1 MIRHAMAPSR
11 FDTFPYRR
19 ASSRPQEEVFVPA
32 AHSTTVSRLMS
43 FAREAH
49 GGLTASVVL
58 AVLGAA
64 AGIVPYIAAAQILTL
79 ICAGMYELGPI
90 ATAAS
95 IALVGYLGSVWLA
108 SASTIISHRCAFI
121 TLNSIRKALT
131 DKLSRVPMGTVLDQ
145 PSGTFKTLIVDT
157 VEKLE
162 LPLAHMVPELTAN
175 TLIPVLMLAYLFVLD
190 WRLALISLIT
200 IPVGICCYMGMMK
213 DYGPRYARVLD
224 ASKNMDATIVEYIGG
239 IEVIKGFNQST
250 ASYGRYVDAVR
261 ANEDAK
267 VTWFRQTNPFYV
279 AGVTIMPSCLIGV
292 LPLGSLLYL
301 SGDISAS
308 ALITC
313 IILALGLV
321 KPLMQA
327 LRYTDSLAMVD
338 STVAEVSTLLDAPEM
353 KRPSTPVEIPDYR
366 ITFDKVS
373 FGYGKEE
380 VLHGISLAI
389 EPHAMTA
396 LVGPS
401 GSGKSTV
408 ARLVASFWEA
418 NGGSVGIG
426 GIDVKDIPLEQVMRS
441 ISYVTQDNYLFD
453 LSVRENIRMGK
464 PDASD
469 AEVEEAAQR
478 ASCHEF
484 ICALPAGYDTCVG
497 SAGARLSGGERQRI
511 AIARAVLKNAPIVI
525 LDEAT
530 AFTDPENEA
539 AIQASISGLVTG
551 KTLIIIAHH
560 LSTIV
565 GADKIVVMD
574 HGRLSAE
581 GTHHELLKSSPLYR
595 SLWNAQQEATHAG
608 GDAA

>member
-1 MIRHAMAPSR
+1 
-11 FDTFPYRR
+11 
-19 ASSRPQEEVFVPA
+19 
-32 AHSTTVSRLMS
+32 MS
-43 FAREAH
+43 FAREAY
-49 GGLTASVVL
+49 GGLTASVVF

-79 ICAGMYELGPI
+79 VCAGMYELGPI
-90 ATAAS
+90 AAAAS
-95 IALVGYLGSVWLA
+95 VALVGYLGSVWLA

-224 ASKNMDATIVEYIGG
+224 ASKNMDAAIVEYIGG

-250 ASYGRYVDAVR
+250 ASYGRYVNAVR

-353 KRPSTPVEIPDYR
+353 KRPSTPVEIPNYR

-408 ARLVASFWEA
+408 ARLIASFWEA
-418 NGGSVGIG
+418 DGGSVGIG
-426 GIDVKDIPLEQVMRS
+426 GIDVKNIPLEQVMRS

-539 AIQASISGLVTG
+539 AIQASISGLVAG
-551 KTLIIIAHH
+551 KTLVIIAHH

-574 HGRLSAE
+574 HGRVSAE
-581 GTHHELLKSSPLYR
+581 GTHHELLESSPLYR

>member
-1 MIRHAMAPSR
+1 
-11 FDTFPYRR
+11 
-19 ASSRPQEEVFVPA
+19 
-32 AHSTTVSRLMS
+32 MS

-95 IALVGYLGSVWLA
+95 VALVGYLGSVWLA

-224 ASKNMDATIVEYIGG
+224 ASKNMDAAIVEYIGG

-267 VTWFRQTNPFYV
+267 VTWFRHTNPFYV

-313 IILALGLV
+313 IILSLGLV

-408 ARLVASFWEA
+408 ARLIASFWEA
-418 NGGSVGIG
+418 DGGSVGIG
-426 GIDVKDIPLEQVMRS
+426 GIDVKNIPLEQVMRS

-453 LSVRENIRMGK
+453 LSIRENIRMGK

-511 AIARAVLKNAPIVI
+511 AIARAVLKDAPIVI

-539 AIQASISGLVTG
+539 AIQASISGLVAG

-574 HGRLSAE
+574 HGRVSAE
-581 GTHHELLKSSPLYR
+581 GTHHELLESSSLYR

>member
-1 MIRHAMAPSR
+1 
-11 FDTFPYRR
+11 
-19 ASSRPQEEVFVPA
+19 
-32 AHSTTVSRLMS
+32 MS

-49 GGLTASVVL
+49 GSLTASVVL

-95 IALVGYLGSVWLA
+95 VALVGYLGSVWLA

-224 ASKNMDATIVEYIGG
+224 ASKNMDAAIVEYIGG

-292 LPLGSLLYL
+292 LPLGSFLYL

-353 KRPSTPVEIPDYR
+353 KRPSTPVEIPNYR

-408 ARLVASFWEA
+408 ARLIASFWEA
-418 NGGSVGIG
+418 DGGSVGIG
-426 GIDVKDIPLEQVMRS
+426 DIDVKNIPLEQVMRS

-511 AIARAVLKNAPIVI
+511 AIARAVLKDAPIVI

-539 AIQASISGLVTG
+539 AIQASISGLVAG

-574 HGRLSAE
+574 HGRVSAE
-581 GTHHELLKSSPLYR
+581 GTHHELLESSSLYR

>member
-1 MIRHAMAPSR
+1 
-11 FDTFPYRR
+11 
-19 ASSRPQEEVFVPA
+19 
-32 AHSTTVSRLMS
+32 MS

-95 IALVGYLGSVWLA
+95 VALVGYLGSVWLA

-224 ASKNMDATIVEYIGG
+224 ASKNMDAAIVEYIGG

-380 VLHGISLAI
+380 VLHNISLAI

-408 ARLVASFWEA
+408 ARLIASFWEA
-418 NGGSVGIG
+418 DGGSVGIG
-426 GIDVKDIPLEQVMRS
+426 GIDVKDMPLEQVMRS

-511 AIARAVLKNAPIVI
+511 AIARAVLKDAPIVI

-539 AIQASISGLVTG
+539 AIQASISGLVAG

-574 HGRLSAE
+574 HGRVSAE
-581 GTHHELLKSSPLYR
+581 GTHHELLESSPLYR

>member
-1 MIRHAMAPSR
+1 M
-11 FDTFPYRR
+11 
-19 ASSRPQEEVFVPA
+19 PA

-90 ATAAS
+90 AAAAS
-95 IALVGYLGSVWLA
+95 VALVGYLGSVWLA

-224 ASKNMDATIVEYIGG
+224 ASKNMDAAIVEYIGG

-292 LPLGSLLYL
+292 LPLGSFLYL

-353 KRPSTPVEIPDYR
+353 KRPSTPVKIPNYR

-408 ARLVASFWEA
+408 ARLIASFWEA
-418 NGGSVGIG
+418 DGGSVGIG
-426 GIDVKDIPLEQVMRS
+426 GIDVKNIPLEQVMRS

-511 AIARAVLKNAPIVI
+511 AIARAVLKDAPIVI

-581 GTHHELLKSSPLYR
+581 GTHHELLESSPLYR

>member
-1 MIRHAMAPSR
+1 
-11 FDTFPYRR
+11 
-19 ASSRPQEEVFVPA
+19 
-32 AHSTTVSRLMS
+32 MS
-43 FAREAH
+43 FAREAY
-49 GGLTASVVL
+49 GGLTASVVF

-79 ICAGMYELGPI
+79 VCAGMYELGPI
-90 ATAAS
+90 AAAAS
-95 IALVGYLGSVWLA
+95 VALVGYLGSVWLA

-224 ASKNMDATIVEYIGG
+224 ASKNMDAAIVEYIGG

-250 ASYGRYVDAVR
+250 ASYGRYVNAVR
-261 ANEDAK
+261 ANKDAK

-353 KRPSTPVEIPDYR
+353 KRPSTPVEIPNYR

-408 ARLVASFWEA
+408 ARLIASFWEA
-418 NGGSVGIG
+418 DGGSVGIG
-426 GIDVKDIPLEQVMRS
+426 GIDVKNIPLEQVMRS

-511 AIARAVLKNAPIVI
+511 AIARAVLKDAPIVI

-539 AIQASISGLVTG
+539 AIQASISGLVAG

-574 HGRLSAE
+574 HGRVSAE
-581 GTHHELLKSSPLYR
+581 GTHHELLESSPLYR

>member
-1 MIRHAMAPSR
+1 
-11 FDTFPYRR
+11 
-19 ASSRPQEEVFVPA
+19 
-32 AHSTTVSRLMS
+32 MS

-95 IALVGYLGSVWLA
+95 VALVGYLGSVWLA

-224 ASKNMDATIVEYIGG
+224 ASKNMDAAIVEYIGG

-353 KRPSTPVEIPDYR
+353 KRPLTPVEIPNYC

-408 ARLVASFWEA
+408 ARLIASFWEA
-418 NGGSVGIG
+418 DGGSVGIG
-426 GIDVKDIPLEQVMRS
+426 GIDVKNIPLEQVMRS

-539 AIQASISGLVTG
+539 AIQASISGLVAG

-581 GTHHELLKSSPLYR
+581 GTHHELLESSSLYR

>member
-1 MIRHAMAPSR
+1 
-11 FDTFPYRR
+11 
-19 ASSRPQEEVFVPA
+19 
-32 AHSTTVSRLMS
+32 MS

-95 IALVGYLGSVWLA
+95 VALVGYLGSVWLA

-190 WRLALISLIT
+190 WRLALISPIT

-224 ASKNMDATIVEYIGG
+224 ASKNMDAAIVEYIGG

-380 VLHGISLAI
+380 VLHSISLAI

-408 ARLVASFWEA
+408 ARLIASFWEA
-418 NGGSVGIG
+418 DGGSVGIG

-511 AIARAVLKNAPIVI
+511 AIARAVLKDAPIVI

-581 GTHHELLKSSPLYR
+581 GTHHELLESSPLYR

>member
-1 MIRHAMAPSR
+1 M
-11 FDTFPYRR
+11 
-19 ASSRPQEEVFVPA
+19 PA

-79 ICAGMYELGPI
+79 ICAGMYELGPM

-95 IALVGYLGSVWLA
+95 VALVGYLGSVWLA

-224 ASKNMDATIVEYIGG
+224 ASKNMDAAIVEYIGG

-353 KRPSTPVEIPDYR
+353 KRPSTPVEIPNYC

-408 ARLVASFWEA
+408 ARLIASFWEA
-418 NGGSVGIG
+418 DGGSVGIG
-426 GIDVKDIPLEQVMRS
+426 GIDVKNIPLEQVMRS

-453 LSVRENIRMGK
+453 LSVRKNIRMGK

-511 AIARAVLKNAPIVI
+511 AIARAVLKDAPIVI

-539 AIQASISGLVTG
+539 AIQASISGLVAG

-574 HGRLSAE
+574 HGRVSAE
-581 GTHHELLKSSPLYR
+581 GTHHELLESSSLYR

>member
-1 MIRHAMAPSR
+1 M
-11 FDTFPYRR
+11 
-19 ASSRPQEEVFVPA
+19 PA

-95 IALVGYLGSVWLA
+95 VALVGYLGSVWLA

-131 DKLSRVPMGTVLDQ
+131 DKLSRVPMGTVLAQ

-224 ASKNMDATIVEYIGG
+224 ASKNMDAAIVEYIGG

-353 KRPSTPVEIPDYR
+353 KRPSTPVEIPNYR
-366 ITFDKVS
+366 VTFDKVS

-408 ARLVASFWEA
+408 ARLIASFWEA
-418 NGGSVGIG
+418 DGGSVGIG
-426 GIDVKDIPLEQVMRS
+426 GIDVKNIPLEQVMRS

-511 AIARAVLKNAPIVI
+511 AIARAVLKDAPIVI

-539 AIQASISGLVTG
+539 AIQASISGLVAG

-574 HGRLSAE
+574 HGRVSAE
-581 GTHHELLKSSPLYR
+581 GTHHELLESSSLYR

>member
-1 MIRHAMAPSR
+1 
-11 FDTFPYRR
+11 
-19 ASSRPQEEVFVPA
+19 
-32 AHSTTVSRLMS
+32 MS

-95 IALVGYLGSVWLA
+95 VALVGYLGSVWLA

-131 DKLSRVPMGTVLDQ
+131 DKLSRVPMGTVLAQ

-224 ASKNMDATIVEYIGG
+224 ASKNMDAAIVEYIGG

-338 STVAEVSTLLDAPEM
+338 STVAEVSTPLDAPEM
-353 KRPSTPVEIPDYR
+353 KRPSTPVEIPNYR

-408 ARLVASFWEA
+408 ARLIASFWEA
-418 NGGSVGIG
+418 DGGSVGIG
-426 GIDVKDIPLEQVMRS
+426 GIDVKNIPLEQVMRS

-511 AIARAVLKNAPIVI
+511 AIARAVLKDAPIVI

-574 HGRLSAE
+574 HGRISAE
-581 GTHHELLKSSPLYR
+581 GTHHGLLESSPLYR

>member
-1 MIRHAMAPSR
+1 M
-11 FDTFPYRR
+11 
-19 ASSRPQEEVFVPA
+19 PA

-43 FAREAH
+43 FAREAY
-49 GGLTASVVL
+49 GGLTASVVF

-79 ICAGMYELGPI
+79 VCAGMYELGPI
-90 ATAAS
+90 AAAAS
-95 IALVGYLGSVWLA
+95 VALVGYLGSVWLA

-408 ARLVASFWEA
+408 ARLIASFWEA
-418 NGGSVGIG
+418 DGGSVGIG
-426 GIDVKDIPLEQVMRS
+426 GIDVKDMPLEQVMRS

-511 AIARAVLKNAPIVI
+511 AIARAVLKDAPIVI

-539 AIQASISGLVTG
+539 AIQASISGLVAG

-574 HGRLSAE
+574 HGRVSAE
-581 GTHHELLKSSPLYR
+581 GTHHELLESSPLYR

>member
-1 MIRHAMAPSR
+1 
-11 FDTFPYRR
+11 
-19 ASSRPQEEVFVPA
+19 
-32 AHSTTVSRLMS
+32 MS

-95 IALVGYLGSVWLA
+95 VALVGYLGSVWLA

-224 ASKNMDATIVEYIGG
+224 ASKNMDAAIVEYIGG

-353 KRPSTPVEIPDYR
+353 KRPSTPVEIPNYR

-408 ARLVASFWEA
+408 ARLIASFWEA
-418 NGGSVGIG
+418 DGGSVGIG

-511 AIARAVLKNAPIVI
+511 AIARAVLKDAPIVI

-539 AIQASISGLVTG
+539 AIQASISGLVAG

-581 GTHHELLKSSPLYR
+581 GTHHELLESSLLYR

>member
-1 MIRHAMAPSR
+1 
-11 FDTFPYRR
+11 
-19 ASSRPQEEVFVPA
+19 
-32 AHSTTVSRLMS
+32 MS

-95 IALVGYLGSVWLA
+95 VALVGYLGSVWLA

-224 ASKNMDATIVEYIGG
+224 ASKNMDAAIVEYIGG

-353 KRPSTPVEIPDYR
+353 KRPSTPVKIPDYR

-408 ARLVASFWEA
+408 ARLIASFWEA
-418 NGGSVGIG
+418 DGGSVGIG
-426 GIDVKDIPLEQVMRS
+426 GIDVKNIPLEQVMRS

-511 AIARAVLKNAPIVI
+511 AIARAVLKDAPIVI

-539 AIQASISGLVTG
+539 AIQASISGLVAG

-581 GTHHELLKSSPLYR
+581 GTHHGLLESSSLYR

>member
-1 MIRHAMAPSR
+1 
-11 FDTFPYRR
+11 
-19 ASSRPQEEVFVPA
+19 
-32 AHSTTVSRLMS
+32 MS

-95 IALVGYLGSVWLA
+95 VALVGYLGSVWLA

-224 ASKNMDATIVEYIGG
+224 ASKNMDAAIVEYIGG

-389 EPHAMTA
+389 EPHVMTA

-408 ARLVASFWEA
+408 ARLIASFWEA
-418 NGGSVGIG
+418 DGGSVGIG
-426 GIDVKDIPLEQVMRS
+426 GIDVKNIPLEQVMRS

-453 LSVRENIRMGK
+453 LSIRENIRMGK

-511 AIARAVLKNAPIVI
+511 AIARAVLKDAPIVI

-581 GTHHELLKSSPLYR
+581 GTHHELLESSLLYR

>member
-1 MIRHAMAPSR
+1 M
-11 FDTFPYRR
+11 
-19 ASSRPQEEVFVPA
+19 PA

-95 IALVGYLGSVWLA
+95 VALVGYLGSVWLA

-224 ASKNMDATIVEYIGG
+224 ASKNMDAAIVEYIGG

-353 KRPSTPVEIPDYR
+353 KRPSTPVEIYNYR

-408 ARLVASFWEA
+408 ARLIASFWEA
-418 NGGSVGIG
+418 DGGSVGIG
-426 GIDVKDIPLEQVMRS
+426 GIDIKNIPLEQVMRS

-453 LSVRENIRMGK
+453 LSVHENIRMGK

-511 AIARAVLKNAPIVI
+511 AIARAVLKDAPIVI

-539 AIQASISGLVTG
+539 AIQASISGLVAG

-574 HGRLSAE
+574 HGRVSAE
-581 GTHHELLKSSPLYR
+581 GTHHELLESSSLYR

>member
-1 MIRHAMAPSR
+1 
-11 FDTFPYRR
+11 
-19 ASSRPQEEVFVPA
+19 
-32 AHSTTVSRLMS
+32 MS
-43 FAREAH
+43 FAREVH

-95 IALVGYLGSVWLA
+95 VALVGYLGSVWLA

-224 ASKNMDATIVEYIGG
+224 ASKNMDAAIVEYIGG

-292 LPLGSLLYL
+292 LPLGSFLYL

-353 KRPSTPVEIPDYR
+353 KRPPTPVEIPDYR

-396 LVGPS
+396 LIGPS

-408 ARLVASFWEA
+408 ARLIASFWEA
-418 NGGSVGIG
+418 DGGSVGIG
-426 GIDVKDIPLEQVMRS
+426 GIDVKNIPLEQVMRS

-539 AIQASISGLVTG
+539 AIQVSISGLVAG

-581 GTHHELLKSSPLYR
+581 GTHHELLESSPLYR

>member
-1 MIRHAMAPSR
+1 
-11 FDTFPYRR
+11 
-19 ASSRPQEEVFVPA
+19 
-32 AHSTTVSRLMS
+32 MS

-90 ATAAS
+90 AAAAFV
-95 IALVGYLGSVWLA
+95 ALVGYLGSVWLA

-131 DKLSRVPMGTVLDQ
+131 DKLSRVPMGTALDQ

-224 ASKNMDATIVEYIGG
+224 ASKNMDAAIVEYIGG

-292 LPLGSLLYL
+292 LPLGSFLYL

-353 KRPSTPVEIPDYR
+353 KRPSTPVEIPNYR

-408 ARLVASFWEA
+408 ARLIASFWEA
-418 NGGSVGIG
+418 DGGSVGIG
-426 GIDVKDIPLEQVMRS
+426 GIDVKNIPLEQVMRS

-511 AIARAVLKNAPIVI
+511 AIARAVLKDAPIVI

-539 AIQASISGLVTG
+539 AIQASISGLVAG

-574 HGRLSAE
+574 HGRISAE
-581 GTHHELLKSSPLYR
+581 GTHHELLESSPLYR

>member
-1 MIRHAMAPSR
+1 
-11 FDTFPYRR
+11 
-19 ASSRPQEEVFVPA
+19 
-32 AHSTTVSRLMS
+32 MS

-49 GGLTASVVL
+49 GGLTASVAL

-90 ATAAS
+90 AAAAS
-95 IALVGYLGSVWLA
+95 VALVGYLGSAWLA

-224 ASKNMDATIVEYIGG
+224 ASKNMDAAIVEYIGG

-408 ARLVASFWEA
+408 ARLIASFWEA
-418 NGGSVGIG
+418 DGGSVGID
-426 GIDVKDIPLEQVMRS
+426 GIDVKNIPLEQVMRS

-484 ICALPAGYDTCVG
+484 ICALPAGYNTCVG

-539 AIQASISGLVTG
+539 AIQASISGLVAG

-574 HGRLSAE
+574 HGRVSAE
-581 GTHHELLKSSPLYR
+581 GTHHELLESSSLYR

>member
-1 MIRHAMAPSR
+1 M
-11 FDTFPYRR
+11 
-19 ASSRPQEEVFVPA
+19 PA

-95 IALVGYLGSVWLA
+95 VALVGYLGSVWLA

-175 TLIPVLMLAYLFVLD
+175 TLIPILMLAYLFVLD

-224 ASKNMDATIVEYIGG
+224 ASKNMDAAIVEYIGG

-353 KRPSTPVEIPDYR
+353 KRPSTPVEIPNYR

-389 EPHAMTA
+389 EPHTMTA

-408 ARLVASFWEA
+408 ARLIASFWEA
-418 NGGSVGIG
+418 DGGSVGIG
-426 GIDVKDIPLEQVMRS
+426 GIDVKNIPLEQVMRS

-484 ICALPAGYDTCVG
+484 ICALPADYDTCVG

-539 AIQASISGLVTG
+539 AIQASISGLVAG

-574 HGRLSAE
+574 HGRVSAE
-581 GTHHELLKSSPLYR
+581 GTHHELLESSSLYR

>member
-1 MIRHAMAPSR
+1 
-11 FDTFPYRR
+11 
-19 ASSRPQEEVFVPA
+19 
-32 AHSTTVSRLMS
+32 MS

-95 IALVGYLGSVWLA
+95 VALVGYLGSVWLA

-224 ASKNMDATIVEYIGG
+224 ASKNMDAAIVEYIGG

-292 LPLGSLLYL
+292 LPLGSFLYL

-353 KRPSTPVEIPDYR
+353 KRPSTPVEIPNYR

-408 ARLVASFWEA
+408 ARLIASFWEA
-418 NGGSVGIG
+418 DGGSVGIG
-426 GIDVKDIPLEQVMRS
+426 GIDVKNIPLEQVMRS

-574 HGRLSAE
+574 HGRISAE
-581 GTHHELLKSSPLYR
+581 GTHHGLLESSPLYR

>member
-1 MIRHAMAPSR
+1 
-11 FDTFPYRR
+11 
-19 ASSRPQEEVFVPA
+19 
-32 AHSTTVSRLMS
+32 MS

-95 IALVGYLGSVWLA
+95 VALVGYLGSVWLA

-224 ASKNMDATIVEYIGG
+224 ASKNMDAAIVEYIGG

-380 VLHGISLAI
+380 VLHSISLAI

-408 ARLVASFWEA
+408 ARLIASFWEA
-418 NGGSVGIG
+418 DGGSVGIG

-511 AIARAVLKNAPIVI
+511 AIARAVLKDAPIVI

-539 AIQASISGLVTG
+539 AIQASISGLVAG

-581 GTHHELLKSSPLYR
+581 GTHHELLESSPLYR

>member
-1 MIRHAMAPSR
+1 
-11 FDTFPYRR
+11 
-19 ASSRPQEEVFVPA
+19 
-32 AHSTTVSRLMS
+32 MS

-49 GGLTASVVL
+49 GDLTASVVL

-95 IALVGYLGSVWLA
+95 VALVGYLGSVWLA

-224 ASKNMDATIVEYIGG
+224 ASKNMDAAIVEYIGG

-408 ARLVASFWEA
+408 ARLIASFWEA
-418 NGGSVGIG
+418 DGGSVGIG
-426 GIDVKDIPLEQVMRS
+426 GIDVKNIPLEQVMRS

-511 AIARAVLKNAPIVI
+511 AIARAVLKDAPIVI

-574 HGRLSAE
+574 HGRVSAE
-581 GTHHELLKSSPLYR
+581 GTHHELLESSSLYR

>member
-1 MIRHAMAPSR
+1 
-11 FDTFPYRR
+11 
-19 ASSRPQEEVFVPA
+19 
-32 AHSTTVSRLMS
+32 MS

-79 ICAGMYELGPI
+79 ICAGMYELGSI

-224 ASKNMDATIVEYIGG
+224 ASKNMDAAIVEYIGG

-380 VLHGISLAI
+380 VLHSISLAI

-408 ARLVASFWEA
+408 ARLIASFWEA
-418 NGGSVGIG
+418 DGGSVGIG
-426 GIDVKDIPLEQVMRS
+426 GIDVKNIPLEQVMRS

-453 LSVRENIRMGK
+453 LSIRENIRMGK

-574 HGRLSAE
+574 HGRISAE
-581 GTHHELLKSSPLYR
+581 GTHHELLESSPLYR

>member
-1 MIRHAMAPSR
+1 M
-11 FDTFPYRR
+11 
-19 ASSRPQEEVFVPA
+19 PA

-95 IALVGYLGSVWLA
+95 VALVGYLGSVWLA

-224 ASKNMDATIVEYIGG
+224 ASKNMDAAIVEYIGG

-261 ANEDAK
+261 ENEDAK

-389 EPHAMTA
+389 EPHVMTA

-408 ARLVASFWEA
+408 ARLIASFWEA
-418 NGGSVGIG
+418 DGGSVGIG
-426 GIDVKDIPLEQVMRS
+426 GIDVKNIPLEQVMRS

-453 LSVRENIRMGK
+453 LSIRENIRMGK

-511 AIARAVLKNAPIVI
+511 AIARAVLKDAPIVI

-539 AIQASISGLVTG
+539 AIQASISGLVAG

-574 HGRLSAE
+574 HGRVSAE
-581 GTHHELLKSSPLYR
+581 GTHHGLLESSPLYR

-608 GDAA
+608 GDTA

>member
-1 MIRHAMAPSR
+1 
-11 FDTFPYRR
+11 
-19 ASSRPQEEVFVPA
+19 
-32 AHSTTVSRLMS
+32 MS

-95 IALVGYLGSVWLA
+95 VALVGYLGSVWLA

-224 ASKNMDATIVEYIGG
+224 ASKNMDAAFVEYIGG

-292 LPLGSLLYL
+292 LPLGSFLYL

-408 ARLVASFWEA
+408 ARLIASFWEA
-418 NGGSVGIG
+418 DGGSVGIG
-426 GIDVKDIPLEQVMRS
+426 GIDVKNIPLEQVMRS

-511 AIARAVLKNAPIVI
+511 AIARAVLKDAPIVI

-539 AIQASISGLVTG
+539 AIQASISGLVAG

-574 HGRLSAE
+574 HGRISAE
-581 GTHHELLKSSPLYR
+581 GTHHGLLESSPLYR

>member
-1 MIRHAMAPSR
+1 
-11 FDTFPYRR
+11 
-19 ASSRPQEEVFVPA
+19 
-32 AHSTTVSRLMS
+32 MS

-95 IALVGYLGSVWLA
+95 VALVGYLGSVWLA

-131 DKLSRVPMGTVLDQ
+131 DKLSRVPMGTVLAQ

-224 ASKNMDATIVEYIGG
+224 ASKNMDAAIVEYIGG

-353 KRPSTPVEIPDYR
+353 KRPSTPVEIPNYR
-366 ITFDKVS
+366 VTFDKVS

-408 ARLVASFWEA
+408 ARLIASFWEA
-418 NGGSVGIG
+418 DGGSVGIG
-426 GIDVKDIPLEQVMRS
+426 GIDVKNIPLEQVMRS

-511 AIARAVLKNAPIVI
+511 AIARAVLKDAPIVI

-539 AIQASISGLVTG
+539 AIQASISGLVAG

-574 HGRLSAE
+574 HGRVSAE
-581 GTHHELLKSSPLYR
+581 GTHHELLESSSLYR

>member
-1 MIRHAMAPSR
+1 
-11 FDTFPYRR
+11 
-19 ASSRPQEEVFVPA
+19 
-32 AHSTTVSRLMS
+32 MS

-95 IALVGYLGSVWLA
+95 VALVGYLGSVWLA

-224 ASKNMDATIVEYIGG
+224 ASKNMDAAIVEYIGG

-292 LPLGSLLYL
+292 LPLGSFLYL

-408 ARLVASFWEA
+408 ARLIASFWEA
-418 NGGSVGIG
+418 DGGSVGIG
-426 GIDVKDIPLEQVMRS
+426 GIDVKNIPLEQVMRS

-497 SAGARLSGGERQRI
+497 SAGARLSGGECQRI
-511 AIARAVLKNAPIVI
+511 AIARAVLKDAPIVI

-539 AIQASISGLVTG
+539 AIQASISGLVAG

-574 HGRLSAE
+574 HGRVSAE
-581 GTHHELLKSSPLYR
+581 GTHHELLESSPLYR

>member
-1 MIRHAMAPSR
+1 
-11 FDTFPYRR
+11 
-19 ASSRPQEEVFVPA
+19 
-32 AHSTTVSRLMS
+32 MS

-90 ATAAS
+90 AAAAFV
-95 IALVGYLGSVWLA
+95 ALVGYLGSVWLA

-224 ASKNMDATIVEYIGG
+224 ASKNMDAAIVEYIGG

-292 LPLGSLLYL
+292 LPLGSFLYL

-353 KRPSTPVEIPDYR
+353 KRPSMPVEIPNYR

-408 ARLVASFWEA
+408 ARLIASFWEA
-418 NGGSVGIG
+418 DGGSVGIG
-426 GIDVKDIPLEQVMRS
+426 GIDVKNIPLEQVMRS

-511 AIARAVLKNAPIVI
+511 AIARAVLKDAPIVI

-539 AIQASISGLVTG
+539 AIQASISGLVAG

-574 HGRLSAE
+574 HGRVSAE
-581 GTHHELLKSSPLYR
+581 GTHHELLESSSLYR

>member
-1 MIRHAMAPSR
+1 
-11 FDTFPYRR
+11 
-19 ASSRPQEEVFVPA
+19 
-32 AHSTTVSRLMS
+32 MS

-90 ATAAS
+90 AAAAFV
-95 IALVGYLGSVWLA
+95 ALVGYLGSVWLA

-224 ASKNMDATIVEYIGG
+224 ASKNMDAAIVEYIGG

-292 LPLGSLLYL
+292 LPLGSFLYL

-353 KRPSTPVEIPDYR
+353 KRPSTPVEIPNYR

-408 ARLVASFWEA
+408 ARLIASFWEA
-418 NGGSVGIG
+418 DGGSVGIG
-426 GIDVKDIPLEQVMRS
+426 GIDVKNIPLEQVMRS

-539 AIQASISGLVTG
+539 AIQASISGLVAG
-551 KTLIIIAHH
+551 KTLVIIAHH

-574 HGRLSAE
+574 HGRVSAE
-581 GTHHELLKSSPLYR
+581 GTHHELLESSPLYR

-608 GDAA
+608 GDTA

>member
-1 MIRHAMAPSR
+1 
-11 FDTFPYRR
+11 
-19 ASSRPQEEVFVPA
+19 
-32 AHSTTVSRLMS
+32 MS

-95 IALVGYLGSVWLA
+95 VALVGYLGSVWLA

-224 ASKNMDATIVEYIGG
+224 ASKNMDAAIVEYIGG

-380 VLHGISLAI
+380 VLHSISLAI

-408 ARLVASFWEA
+408 ARLIASFWEA
-418 NGGSVGIG
+418 DGGSVGIG
-426 GIDVKDIPLEQVMRS
+426 GIDVKNIPLEQVMRS

-539 AIQASISGLVTG
+539 AIQASISGLVAG

-574 HGRLSAE
+574 HGRVSAE
-581 GTHHELLKSSPLYR
+581 GTHHELLESSPLYR

>member
-1 MIRHAMAPSR
+1 M
-11 FDTFPYRR
+11 
-19 ASSRPQEEVFVPA
+19 PA
-32 AHSTTVSRLMS
+32 AHSTIVSRLMS
-43 FAREAH
+43 FAREDH

-90 ATAAS
+90 AAAAFV
-95 IALVGYLGSVWLA
+95 ALVGYLGSVWLA

-224 ASKNMDATIVEYIGG
+224 ASKNMDAAIVEYIGG

-353 KRPSTPVEIPDYR
+353 KRPSTPVEIPNYR

-408 ARLVASFWEA
+408 ARLIASFWEA
-418 NGGSVGIG
+418 DGGSVGIG
-426 GIDVKDIPLEQVMRS
+426 GIDVKNIPLEQVMRS

-453 LSVRENIRMGK
+453 LSIRENIRMGK

-497 SAGARLSGGERQRI
+497 NAGARLSGGERQRI

-539 AIQASISGLVTG
+539 AIQASISGLVAG

-581 GTHHELLKSSPLYR
+581 GTHHELLESSPLYR

>member
-1 MIRHAMAPSR
+1 
-11 FDTFPYRR
+11 
-19 ASSRPQEEVFVPA
+19 
-32 AHSTTVSRLMS
+32 MS

-95 IALVGYLGSVWLA
+95 VALVGYLGSVWLA

-224 ASKNMDATIVEYIGG
+224 ASKNMDAAIVEYIGG

-279 AGVTIMPSCLIGV
+279 AGVSIMPSCLIGV

-353 KRPSTPVEIPDYR
+353 KRPLTPVEIPNYC

-408 ARLVASFWEA
+408 ARLIASFWEA
-418 NGGSVGIG
+418 DGGSVGIG
-426 GIDVKDIPLEQVMRS
+426 GIDVKNIPLEQVMRS
-441 ISYVTQDNYLFD
+441 ISYVAQDNYLFD

-511 AIARAVLKNAPIVI
+511 AIARAVLKDAPIVI

-539 AIQASISGLVTG
+539 AIQASISGLVAG

-574 HGRLSAE
+574 HGRVSAE
-581 GTHHELLKSSPLYR
+581 GTHHELLESSPLYR

>member
-1 MIRHAMAPSR
+1 
-11 FDTFPYRR
+11 
-19 ASSRPQEEVFVPA
+19 
-32 AHSTTVSRLMS
+32 MS

-49 GGLTASVVL
+49 GGLAASVVL

-95 IALVGYLGSVWLA
+95 VALVGYLGSVWLA

-224 ASKNMDATIVEYIGG
+224 ASKNMDAAIVEYIGG

-380 VLHGISLAI
+380 VLHSISLAI

-408 ARLVASFWEA
+408 ARLIASFWEA
-418 NGGSVGIG
+418 DGGSVGIG
-426 GIDVKDIPLEQVMRS
+426 GIDVKNIPLEQVMRS

-511 AIARAVLKNAPIVI
+511 AIARAVLKDAPIVI

-574 HGRLSAE
+574 HGRVSAE
-581 GTHHELLKSSPLYR
+581 GTHHELLESSPLYR

>member
-1 MIRHAMAPSR
+1 
-11 FDTFPYRR
+11 
-19 ASSRPQEEVFVPA
+19 
-32 AHSTTVSRLMS
+32 MS

-224 ASKNMDATIVEYIGG
+224 ASKNMDAAIVEYIGG

-292 LPLGSLLYL
+292 LPLGSFLYL

-308 ALITC
+308 VLITC

-353 KRPSTPVEIPDYR
+353 KRPPTPVEIPDYR

-408 ARLVASFWEA
+408 ARLIASFWEA
-418 NGGSVGIG
+418 DGGSVGIG
-426 GIDVKDIPLEQVMRS
+426 GIDVKNIPLEQVMRS

-511 AIARAVLKNAPIVI
+511 AIARAVLKDAPIVI

-539 AIQASISGLVTG
+539 AIQASISGLVAG

-574 HGRLSAE
+574 HGRVSAE
-581 GTHHELLKSSPLYR
+581 GTHHELLASSSLYR

>member
-1 MIRHAMAPSR
+1 
-11 FDTFPYRR
+11 
-19 ASSRPQEEVFVPA
+19 
-32 AHSTTVSRLMS
+32 MS
-43 FAREAH
+43 FAREAY
-49 GGLTASVVL
+49 GGLTASVVF

-79 ICAGMYELGPI
+79 VCAGMYELGPI
-90 ATAAS
+90 AAAAS
-95 IALVGYLGSVWLA
+95 VALVGYLGSVWLA

-408 ARLVASFWEA
+408 ARLIASFWEA
-418 NGGSVGIG
+418 DGGSVGIG
-426 GIDVKDIPLEQVMRS
+426 GIDVKDMPLEQVMRS

-511 AIARAVLKNAPIVI
+511 AIARAVLKDAPIVI

-539 AIQASISGLVTG
+539 AIQASISGLVAG

-574 HGRLSAE
+574 HGRVSAE
-581 GTHHELLKSSPLYR
+581 GTHHELLESSPLYR

>member
-1 MIRHAMAPSR
+1 
-11 FDTFPYRR
+11 
-19 ASSRPQEEVFVPA
+19 
-32 AHSTTVSRLMS
+32 MS

-49 GGLTASVVL
+49 GGLAVSVVL

-90 ATAAS
+90 AAAAS
-95 IALVGYLGSVWLA
+95 VALVGYLGSVWLA

-224 ASKNMDATIVEYIGG
+224 ASKNMDAAIVEYIGG

-408 ARLVASFWEA
+408 ARLIASFWEA
-418 NGGSVGIG
+418 DGGSVGIG
-426 GIDVKDIPLEQVMRS
+426 GIDVKNIPLEQVMRS

-453 LSVRENIRMGK
+453 LSIRENIRMGK

-511 AIARAVLKNAPIVI
+511 AIARAVLKDAPIVI

-574 HGRLSAE
+574 HGRISAE
-581 GTHHELLKSSPLYR
+581 GTHHELLESSPLYR

>member
-1 MIRHAMAPSR
+1 M
-11 FDTFPYRR
+11 
-19 ASSRPQEEVFVPA
+19 PA

-90 ATAAS
+90 AAAAS
-95 IALVGYLGSVWLA
+95 VALVGYLGSVWLA

-224 ASKNMDATIVEYIGG
+224 ASKNMDAAIVEYIGG

-250 ASYGRYVDAVR
+250 ASYGRYVDAVH

-380 VLHGISLAI
+380 VLHSISLAI

-408 ARLVASFWEA
+408 ARLIASFWEA
-418 NGGSVGIG
+418 DGGSVGIG
-426 GIDVKDIPLEQVMRS
+426 GIDVKNIPLEQVMRS

-539 AIQASISGLVTG
+539 VIQASISGLVTG

-581 GTHHELLKSSPLYR
+581 GTHHELLESSPLYR

>member
-1 MIRHAMAPSR
+1 MAPSH
-11 FDTFPYRR
+11 FDTSPYRR
-19 ASSRPQEEVFVPA
+19 ASGRPQKEVFVPA
-32 AHSTTVSRLMS
+32 AHSTTVSRLIS

-90 ATAAS
+90 AAAAS
-95 IALVGYLGSVWLA
+95 VALVGYLGSVWLA

-224 ASKNMDATIVEYIGG
+224 ASKNMDAAIVEYIGG

-353 KRPSTPVEIPDYR
+353 KRPSTPVEIPNYR

-408 ARLVASFWEA
+408 ARLIASFWEA
-418 NGGSVGIG
+418 DGGSVGIG
-426 GIDVKDIPLEQVMRS
+426 GIDVKNIPLEQVMRS

-511 AIARAVLKNAPIVI
+511 AIARAVLKDAPIVI

-539 AIQASISGLVTG
+539 AIQASISGLVAG

-581 GTHHELLKSSPLYR
+581 GTHHELLESSPLYR

>member
-1 MIRHAMAPSR
+1 
-11 FDTFPYRR
+11 
-19 ASSRPQEEVFVPA
+19 
-32 AHSTTVSRLMS
+32 MS

-95 IALVGYLGSVWLA
+95 VALVGYLGSVWLA

-224 ASKNMDATIVEYIGG
+224 ASKNMDAAIVEYIGG

-292 LPLGSLLYL
+292 LPLGSFLYL

-380 VLHGISLAI
+380 VLHSISLAI

-408 ARLVASFWEA
+408 ARLIASFWEA
-418 NGGSVGIG
+418 DGGSVGIG

-581 GTHHELLKSSPLYR
+581 GTHHELLESSPLYR